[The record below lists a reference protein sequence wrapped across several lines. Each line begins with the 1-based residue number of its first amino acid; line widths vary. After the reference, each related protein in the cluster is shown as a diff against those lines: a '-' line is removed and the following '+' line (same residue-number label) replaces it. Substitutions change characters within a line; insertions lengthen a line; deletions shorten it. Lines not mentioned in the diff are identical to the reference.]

1 MIKEKTEMLCVIT
14 QPCCG
19 SATLKRI
26 APCKADDPRR
36 NSIAVRDYS
45 ALLRQCGMQA
55 YCTLQGR

>member
-1 MIKEKTEMLCVIT
+1 MIKEKTALLCVIT

-19 SATLKRI
+19 SAACKRI
-26 APCKADDPRR
+26 APCKADDQRKS
-36 NSIAVRDYS
+36 SIAVCDYS